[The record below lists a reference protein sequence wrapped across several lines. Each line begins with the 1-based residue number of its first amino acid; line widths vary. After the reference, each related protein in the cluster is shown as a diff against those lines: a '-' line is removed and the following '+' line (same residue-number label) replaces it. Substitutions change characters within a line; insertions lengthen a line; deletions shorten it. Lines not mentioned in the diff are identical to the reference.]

1 MTDWR
6 FIRRLYG
13 RRILRFFRAY
23 LLLFA
28 VHQTITIPLILC
40 GVVFFHPKS
49 EIRKAMSD
57 LEARQKETGTFPET
71 LSPRFADQFVV
82 TTSPQYE
89 AYRLRYWMIIAEKR
103 PRRRTLLPFPF
114 GMWGVYAVKPGAC
127 DDGVQAVLSDLKTRR
142 IWAYIA
148 EQEGYA
154 FNFKKSFIPDVLIYA
169 FWISA
174 ATVCIRRQKRAETT
188 TLKRFEKFRDALFER
203 RDQTG
208 RFPESLED
216 LDFENASEYRDAFR
230 RREFLCL
237 ANLGIGAIGA
247 TATSWRAPFA
257 PWRFGRRTLV
267 ALEDGSIVK
276 VRGRR
281 AVERFYDVVWAAK
294 KWKNVGYFY
303 PIENKLEFEE
313 GELPFK
319 RIAKANRILKRS
331 FFLSLWLF
339 FLVSYL
345 VRGNLGACY
354 SYVVGATIM
363 DLLAKTLLAFA
374 LIPLLIEPIAS
385 FYEFMAHTVFG
396 WI

>member
-114 GMWGVYAVKPGAC
+114 GMWGVYAVKPGC
-127 DDGVQAVLSDLKTRR
+127 DDGVRAVLSDLKTRR

-230 RREFLCL
+230 RRELLCL
-237 ANLGIGAIGA
+237 ANLRIGAIGA

-294 KWKNVGYFY
+294 KRKNVGYFY

-363 DLLAKTLLAFA
+363 ALLARTLLAFA
-374 LIPLLIEPIAS
+374 LIPLPIEPIAS

>member
-1 MTDWR
+1 MTDWS
-6 FIRRLYG
+6 FVRRLYG

-23 LLLFA
+23 LLLFT
-28 VHQTITIPLILC
+28 VHQIITIPLIS
-40 GVVFFHPKS
+40 GVVGYPKT
-49 EIRKAMSD
+49 EILEALSD
-57 LEARQKETGTFPET
+57 LEARKKETGTFPET
-71 LSPRFADQFVV
+71 LNPRFADQFVL
-82 TTSPQYE
+82 TTSSQYE
-89 AYRLRYWMIIAEKR
+89 ARRLSDEMIIAEKR

-114 GMWGVYAVKPGAC
+114 RMWGVYAVEPTWDE
-127 DDGVQAVLSDLKTRR
+127 DDGVRTVRTDLKTRQV
-142 IWAYIA
+142 WAYIA
-148 EQEGYA
+148 EREGYE
-154 FNFKKSFIPDVLIYA
+154 FNFEKSFIPDVLIYA

-188 TLKRFEKFRDALFER
+188 TLKRFEKFRDAQLEF

-216 LDFENASEYRDAFR
+216 LEAKSASEFRDAFR

-247 TATSWRAPFA
+247 TATSWRAPCI

-281 AVERFYDVVWAAK
+281 AVERFYDVVWAAE

-303 PIENKLEFEE
+303 PVKNKLEFEE
-313 GELPFK
+313 GEKPFK
-319 RIAKANRILKRS
+319 RIAKANRILKLT
-331 FFLSLWLF
+331 FFLFLWLF
-339 FLVSYL
+339 FLVSFL
-345 VRGNLGACY
+345 VRGNLCY
-354 SYVVGATIM
+354 CLFYVVLATVM
-363 DLLAKTLLAFA
+363 ALLAGTFLSFA
-374 LIPLLIEPIAS
+374 LVLLPFEPFWTI
-385 FYEFMAHTVFG
+385 YEFMAHTVFG